1 MLMPLKKQHSK
12 KKVDSDNQI
21 FFKFSELV
29 LKTLNFISGKR
40 QIQKA
45 HILLNKTLFLQSFGL
60 NSFSLLNC
68 TVICNDTGFCQ
79 FATENRKIMQNINS
93 RKMVTRLG
101 RVKTLD
107 GISSNL
113 TYTGV
118 EVQIKIFCH
127 FNFLQDSKIQKHN
140 KMPRIKNL
148 TNFENIVA
156 IKKQK
161 NTAKY

>member
-1 MLMPLKKQHSK
+1 MIEKRVNFSNADAFKKTSHQK
-12 KKVDSDNQI
+12 KGIGDNQI

-60 NSFSLLNC
+60 NLFSLLNC

-118 EVQIKIFCH
+118 EVQIKIFAH
-127 FNFLQDSKIQKHN
+127 LNFFGPTKS
-140 KMPRIKNL
+140 
-148 TNFENIVA
+148 
-156 IKKQK
+156 K
-161 NTAKY
+161 NTINCQ